1 MKILLVATNRERSPY
16 PVAPLGA
23 LFVAGA
29 ARAAGHEVEF
39 LDMGTALFPGLALRR
54 ALAKNDFQVVAFGI
68 RNLDNCWCF
77 APYSYFDE
85 VRELAEIVRERFS
98 GPLVLGGTGF
108 SVSPMGWMRRLD
120 ANCGVVGEGE
130 RVFVELL
137 ARLEKGEPLAG
148 LEGVVLRTK
157 DAAPNATP
165 PAKAIDRMADLP
177 PPAHDL
183 CRYASYQRHGG
194 FVGVQTKRGC
204 PFKCTYCIY
213 PKLEGRRYRL
223 RPPEAVADEVARV
236 AANPRL
242 RHFFFVDSVF
252 NDPRA
257 HALAVCKEL
266 TRRKLPARWS
276 AFCNPVGFDAELGRA
291 MAAAGCEGVEFGL
304 DVANEKMLTALAKPF
319 GQADTRQALK
329 AAHDAGLPFA
339 VFLLFG
345 GPTET
350 WQDVQDT
357 QNFLNDCAPAN
368 AVFATLGLRVF
379 ENTPLVDIAVR
390 DGQLA
395 PGQDLFT
402 PAYYLSSAMTEDTEL
417 KLDRIARRREEW
429 TSPVDWRRFVTRVGQ
444 KVTVM
449 LNVRPQWKNL
459 RSYGRH
465 MRKQEAQP

>member
-29 ARAAGHEVEF
+29 ARAAGHEVEL
-39 LDMGTALFPGLALRR
+39 LDMGSALAPELALRT
-54 ALAKNDFQVVAFGI
+54 ALARKNFQAVAFGI

-85 VRELAEIVRERFS
+85 VRRFAEIVRARFD
-98 GPLVLGGTGF
+98 GPLILGGSGF
-108 SVSPMGWMRRLD
+108 SVSPQGWMRRLD
-120 ANCGVVGEGE
+120 ATCGIAGEGE
-130 RVFVELL
+130 RAFLEVL
-137 ARLEKGEPLAG
+137 ARLEKNQPLDG
-148 LEGVVLRTK
+148 VDGVVLPAGK
-157 DAAPNATP
+157 ASVAA
-165 PAKAIDRMADLP
+165 AKAIDRLEDLAF
-177 PPAHDL
+177 PAHDL
-183 CRYASYQRHGG
+183 CRYPRYQRRGG

-204 PFKCTYCIY
+204 SFRCAYCVY

-223 RPPEAVADEVARV
+223 RPPEFVADEVAWV
-236 AANPRL
+236 ASNPKL

-257 HALAVCKEL
+257 HALAVCHEL
-266 TRRKLPARWS
+266 AHRKLPVRWS
-276 AFCNPVGFDAELGRA
+276 AFCNPVGFDDELARA
-291 MAAAGCEGVEFGL
+291 MSEAGCEGVEFGL
-304 DVANEKMLTALAKPF
+304 DVASDKMLAALDKPF
-319 GQADTRQALK
+319 GQPEIRTALK

-350 WQDVQDT
+350 WKDVEDT
-357 QNFLNDCAPAN
+357 QKFLNGCAPAN

-379 ENTPLVDIAVR
+379 ENTPLQAVAVR
-390 DGQLA
+390 DGQLSSDH
-395 PGQDLFT
+395 DLFL
-402 PAYYLSSAMTEDTEL
+402 PAYYLSSAMAADTER

-429 TSPVDWRRFVTRVGQ
+429 TSPVDWRRFVTRAGQ

-449 LNVRPQWKNL
+449 LNVRPQWKYL

-465 MRKQEAQP
+465 MRKQEAAP

>member
-29 ARAAGHEVEF
+29 ARAAGHAVEF
-39 LDMGTALFPGLALRR
+39 LDLGSALMPALALRR
-54 ALAKNDFQVVAFGI
+54 ALAKPGFQAVAFGI

-77 APYSYFDE
+77 APHSYFAE
-85 VRELAEIVRERFS
+85 VRELAEIVRQHFY
-98 GPLVLGGTGF
+98 GPLILGGSGF
-108 SVSPMGWMRRLD
+108 SVSPLGWLQRVD
-120 ANCGVVGEGE
+120 ADCGVVGEGE
-130 RVFVELL
+130 QAFLEVL
-137 ARLEKGEPLAG
+137 ARLEAGGPLTG
-148 LEGVVLRTK
+148 IPGVVLGRQS
-157 DAAPNATP
+157 AAPANAAA
-165 PAKAIDRMADLP
+165 PAKSIDRLGELS

-183 CRYASYQRHGG
+183 CRYARYQRHGG

-204 PFKCTYCIY
+204 PFKCVYCVY

-223 RPPEAVADEVARV
+223 RPPEAVAQEVAAV

-257 HALAVCKEL
+257 HALAVCREL
-266 TRRKLPARWS
+266 TRRKVPARWS
-276 AFCNPVGFDAELGRA
+276 AFCNPVGFDAELACA

-304 DVANEKMLTALAKPF
+304 DVACDKMFAALDKPF
-319 GQADTRQALK
+319 GQAETRTALQ

-350 WQDVQDT
+350 WEDVQDT
-357 QNFLNDCAPAN
+357 QNFLNGCAPAN

-379 ENTPLVDIAVR
+379 ENTPLTAVAER
-390 DGQLA
+390 DGQLS
-395 PGQDLFT
+395 PGQDLFA
-402 PAYYLSSAMTEDTEL
+402 PAYYLSSAMKENTEM

-429 TSPVDWRRFVTRVGQ
+429 TSPVDWRRFVTRFGQ
-444 KVTVM
+444 KVTVL
-449 LNVRPQWKNL
+449 LNVRPQWKNI

-465 MRKQEAQP
+465 MRKQEV